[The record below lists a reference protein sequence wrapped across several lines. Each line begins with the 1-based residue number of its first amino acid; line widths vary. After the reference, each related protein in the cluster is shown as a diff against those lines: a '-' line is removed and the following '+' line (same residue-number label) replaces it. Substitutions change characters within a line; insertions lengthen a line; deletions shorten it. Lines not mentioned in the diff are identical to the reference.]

1 MIILA
6 YAAAAGLALTWALA
20 RCPLARAVMLSVNR
34 FADAARA
41 DPGLD

>member
-6 YAAAAGLALTWALA
+6 YAAAGLALAWALA